1 MNDKPKIHMLG
12 VPFDDYS
19 SFMKGTAE
27 APPKIREALH
37 SYSTNLCAEDG
48 TDLSTDHRWE
58 DAGDLTFGETGKA
71 FALIKKSVGDFL
83 DRGEKTIVF
92 GGDHS
97 ITYPIV
103 KAYSKKYDRLNILHF
118 DAHPDLYDELDGNKF
133 SHACPIA
140 RIMEGKHASR
150 LVQVGIRTMN
160 PHQQEQAERFGV
172 EVNHMKN
179 CNADTKFEFVGPVY
193 ITFDMDVLDPAFAP
207 GVSHHEPGGMSTR
220 DVITIIQNLDAE
232 IVGADIVEYNPKCD
246 LNGVTAMTA
255 AKMVK
260 EIIAKMLL

>member
-1 MNDKPKIHMLG
+1 MNVTILG
-12 VPFDDYS
+12 IPFDEYS

-27 APPKIREALH
+27 APQKIREALH

-48 TDLSTDHRWE
+48 TDLGANKRWN
-58 DAGDLTFGETGKA
+58 DAGDLTFEETGSVFPHIEKSIGN
-71 FALIKKSVGDFL
+71 LIDKGDKIL
-83 DRGEKTIVF
+83 SL

-103 KAYSKKYDRLNILHF
+103 KAFSKKYDKLNILHF

-133 SHACPIA
+133 SHACPMA
-140 RIMEGKHASR
+140 RIMESNHASR

-160 PHQQEQAERFGV
+160 PHQQKQAERFGV
-172 EVNHMKN
+172 GVNHMKN
-179 CNADTKFEFVGPVY
+179 CSADMKFEFTGPLY

-220 DVITIIQNLDAE
+220 DIIAILQNLDAE
-232 IVGADIVEYNPKCD
+232 IVGADIVEYNPRRD
-246 LNGVTAMTA
+246 LNGVTAMVA
-255 AKMVK
+255 AKILKEFLVK
-260 EIIAKMLL
+260 MIK